1 MDIQITRLKE
11 YIEKQPED
19 FFVTADLTALT
30 DKMDGIDRKEVK
42 EDELQLRRRRILM
55 NLKRRLNWIM

>member
-30 DKMDGIDRKEVK
+30 DKMDGIDRKEEK
-42 EDELQLRRRRILM
+42 EDEHRFF
-55 NLKRRLNWIM
+55 

>member
-1 MDIQITRLKE
+1 MKDIQLNELKD
-11 YIEKQPED
+11 YIKKQPED

-42 EDELQLRRRRILM
+42 EDEH
-55 NLKRRLNWIM
+55 KYS